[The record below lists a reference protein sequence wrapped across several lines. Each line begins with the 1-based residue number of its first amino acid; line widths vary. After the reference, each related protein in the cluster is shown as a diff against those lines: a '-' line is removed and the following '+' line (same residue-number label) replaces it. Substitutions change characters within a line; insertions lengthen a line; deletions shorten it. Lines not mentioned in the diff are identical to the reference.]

1 MFEKSKWIWEN
12 AEPKPDE
19 YVEFLVKL
27 NKSNGKK
34 YVLNISVDTNYSV
47 SIGGVVASFGQ
58 YSDYPTK
65 KSFNSVDI
73 TDFLKSGENEI
84 IITAYYLGVA
94 KYGTYALGEAGL
106 IFDITEDG
114 NIVAVSDENVLS
126 RLSPAYESHKQ
137 SQLTF
142 CLGYRFTY
150 DMNAP
155 EREFT
160 PSVIRTTLTN
170 NIVPRPNKKL
180 VLRDRV
186 PSEVVKYGTYVYGE
200 GDYLGAK
207 MHASDIKENADFDGK
222 TLSGDGN
229 VFFIVELDKEHSGF
243 LDFDIELGEDCDIDV
258 GYGEH
263 LLDGLCRTIHN
274 LDYTAVIH
282 GKKGSNI
289 FTEKFR
295 RFGCRYI
302 QFFIHS
308 NKVKINYAGLRPTE
322 YPITFKPLNSGNEL
336 RDKIYDVAAHTLLC
350 DMHEHYEDCCQR
362 EQCLYS
368 LDSRNEMKFTY
379 YSTGD
384 FEFARSCLALMNQGR
399 SEESGLLHLT
409 YPARTATFIPSYS
422 PCFFLSCR
430 EYIEISG
437 DQSLAAE
444 VYDTLDAL
452 AKRFF
457 GKLDERGVICNFSN
471 EPRTETT
478 KYWDFFDWTD
488 TMHDDPHCFDFEAPL
503 NAWFSIALD
512 SFAYIC
518 DILGKHDEAETYRAA
533 CDELNRNIA
542 KVFFNEETGLFKSF
556 ENKNQNKYSV
566 YTQSLC
572 VLCGAAK
579 HVDMTNVLKVL
590 ETNGKENFGLH
601 IDADTLGS
609 CCFRYDALIGIDEKK
624 YTETILNDI
633 DATYK
638 PMLDA
643 GATTFWET
651 ADGAEDYMMGG
662 TASLCHAWSSAPLL
676 YYRKLILGENL

>member
-1 MFEKSKWIWEN
+1 MFEKSKWIWESSG
-12 AEPKPDE
+12 AKPDE
-19 YVEFLVKL
+19 YAEFLVNL
-27 NKSNGKK
+27 NKTEGKK
-34 YVLNISVDTNYSV
+34 YTLNISVDTNYSV
-47 SIGGVVASFGQ
+47 SINGVVASFGQ

-65 KSFNSVDI
+65 KTYNSVDI
-73 TDFLKSGENEI
+73 TDNLKNGENEI
-84 IITAYYLGVA
+84 IITAYYLGVS
-94 KYGTYALGEAGL
+94 KYGTYAKGDAGL

-114 NIVAVSDENVLS
+114 TIIAVSDENVPS
-126 RLSPAYESHKQ
+126 RLSPYYVSHNQ

-142 CLGYRFTY
+142 CLGYRFEY
-150 DMNAP
+150 NMADSDAP
-155 EREFT
+155 FT
-160 PSVIRTTLTN
+160 ASAVIPQLSHNLT
-170 NIVPRPNKKL
+170 PRPNKML

-186 PSEVVKYGTYVYGE
+186 PSEIVKHGTYVYGE

-207 MHASDIKENADFDGK
+207 MHASDIKENA
-222 TLSGDGN
+222 TLENNVLTGDGN
-229 VFFIVELDKEHSGF
+229 VFFIVELDKEHAGF
-243 LDFDIELGEDCDIDV
+243 LDFSLELTEDCDIDV

-282 GKKGSNI
+282 GKKGVNN

-322 YPITFKPLNSGNEL
+322 YPIVFKPFVCGNEL
-336 RDKIYDVAAHTLLC
+336 RENIYKVAAQTLLC

-368 LDSRNEMKFTY
+368 LDSRNEMMFTY

-384 FEFARSCLALMNQGR
+384 FQFARSCLALMNQGLNKDA
-399 SEESGLLHLT
+399 GLLRLT
-409 YPARTATFIPSYS
+409 YPSDGATCIPSYS
-422 PCFFLSCR
+422 PCYFLSCR
-430 EYIEISG
+430 EYIEHSG
-437 DQSLAAE
+437 DTSLAAE
-444 VYDTLDAL
+444 VYDTLNAI
-452 AKRFF
+452 AQRFF
-457 GKLDERGVICNFSN
+457 GKFDERGVLCNFSN
-471 EPRTETT
+471 EEKNEKKR
-478 KYWDFFDWTD
+478 YWDFFDWTE
-488 TMHDDPHCFDFEAPL
+488 TMHDDPHCFDYEAPL

-518 DILGKHDEAETYRAA
+518 DVLGRSEEAETYRKRHE
-533 CDELNRNIA
+533 ELNKSIA
-542 KVFFNEETGLFKSF
+542 KVFFVPETGLFKSF
-556 ENKNQNKYSV
+556 ENKNQGKYSV

-572 VLCGAAK
+572 LLCGAAK
-579 HVDMTNVLKVL
+579 YVDMTNVLKVL

-601 IDADTLGS
+601 IDKDTLGS
-609 CCFRYDALIGIDEKK
+609 CCFRYDALIRLDKER
-624 YTETILNDI
+624 YAEAILNDI

-651 ADGAEDYMMGG
+651 ADGADDWMMGG

-676 YYRKLILGENL
+676 YYRKLVLGEEL